1 MKPCLLCAL
10 LLAAVAPAVS
20 TQGDPLEA
28 LSTETLLA
36 RAGDYARRF
45 ETSMAT
51 VVLEERY
58 VQLVKVWG
66 EPPDTPDNARL
77 VWFDDLSKVRSDVV
91 VKQRRQ
97 TRSEMLL
104 VQLPDRTWTAFR
116 DTFEV
121 NGRKRRDR
129 DDRLRD
135 LFLEQT
141 ENSRRQLRRINQA
154 SADWNLGGFYR
165 EINLPT
171 TGLLFIHP
179 KHQQRISYRAGP
191 SRDAGGG
198 RCRIVR
204 FEERSKP
211 TLVRSVR
218 GYDVPLTGYV
228 CVDAAG
234 NVSSTR
240 IDLPERYTVRGAV
253 EVTYAAHDRVDVLV
267 PGWMWEWYVLPA
279 PMRDGTPIYVEAM
292 AIYSNLRVFSVT
304 TSETVK

>member
-1 MKPCLLCAL
+1 M
-10 LLAAVAPAVS
+10 LAAIAPAAGS
-20 TQGDPLEA
+20 QSDSLDA

-36 RAGDYARRF
+36 RAGDYTRRF
-45 ETSMAT
+45 EKSMAT

-66 EPPDTPDNARL
+66 EPPDTPDLPRL
-77 VWFDDLSKVRSDVV
+77 LWFDDQSKVRSDVI

-97 TRSEMLL
+97 TRSDMLL

-154 SADWNLGGFYR
+154 SADWNLGFYR

-171 TGLLFIHP
+171 TGLLLIHP
-179 KHQQRISYRAGP
+179 KHQPRISYRAGP

-204 FEERSKP
+204 FEEKSKP

-218 GYDVPLTGYV
+218 GYDVPLTGHA

-234 NVSSTR
+234 NISSTR
-240 IDLPERYTVRGAV
+240 IDLPERYTLRGAM
-253 EVTYAAHDRVDVLV
+253 EVTYVPHERVDVLV
-267 PGWMWEWYVLPA
+267 PDRMWEWYVLPE
-279 PMRDGTPIYVEAM
+279 PMDDGTPIYVEAM
-292 AIYSNLRVFSVT
+292 ATYSNLRVFSVS

>member
-1 MKPCLLCAL
+1 MKRWALCAL
-10 LLAAVAPAVS
+10 MLAAIAPAAGS
-20 TQGDPLEA
+20 QSDSLDA

-36 RAGDYARRF
+36 RAGDYTRRF
-45 ETSMAT
+45 EKSMAT

-66 EPPDTPDNARL
+66 EPPGTPDNTRL
-77 VWFDDLSKVRSDVV
+77 VWFDDQSKVRSDVI

-97 TRSEMLL
+97 TRSDMLL

-135 LFLEQT
+135 LFLEQS

-154 SADWNLGGFYR
+154 SADWNLGFYR

-171 TGLLFIHP
+171 TGLLLVHP
-179 KHQQRISYRAGP
+179 RNQPRLWYRAGRI
-191 SRDAGGG
+191 RDAGGV
-198 RCRIVR
+198 RCRMLA

-211 TLVRSVR
+211 TIVRSVR

-228 CVDAAG
+228 CVDATG
-234 NVSSTR
+234 DR
-240 IDLPERYTVRGAV
+240 PEHADRSPGTVHDRGV
-253 EVTYAAHDRVDVLV
+253 METTYVPNERVDVLV
-267 PGWMWEWYVLPA
+267 PDRIWEWYVLPE
-279 PMRDGTPIYVEAM
+279 PMDDGTPIYIETM
-292 AIYSNLRVFSVT
+292 ATYSNLRVFSVS